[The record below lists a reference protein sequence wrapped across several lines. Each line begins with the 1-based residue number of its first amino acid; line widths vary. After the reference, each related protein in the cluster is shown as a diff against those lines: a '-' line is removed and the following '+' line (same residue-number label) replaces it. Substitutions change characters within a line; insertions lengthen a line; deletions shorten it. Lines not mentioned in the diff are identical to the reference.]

1 MKKLLFLVFSIAFT
15 TATFAQDATK
25 AKNLLNE
32 VSAKVKSY
40 DNILIDFKYTLSNR
54 SEGINQD
61 TRGDV
66 TLKGNQYVLNL
77 MGTTRIFDGKKIYTV
92 VPEDEEVTIS
102 KHSAEDDSDIT
113 PSKMLTFYEKGYTY
127 KWDIEQNVKGRKIQY
142 ILLTPTNK
150 KADIKDILL
159 GIDTQTKHIYKLI
172 QRQANGTEI
181 TITINGMK
189 TNQPIPASLFTFEA
203 SKYKGYYIN
212 NLD

>member
-15 TATFAQDATK
+15 TVTFAQDATK

-40 DNILIDFKYTLSNR
+40 DNILIDFKYTLSNKK
-54 SEGINQD
+54 EGINQD

-66 TLKGNQYVLNL
+66 TLKGNQYILNL
-77 MGTTRIFDGKKIYTV
+77 MGTTRIFDGKKIYTI

-102 KHSAEDDSDIT
+102 KHSPEDDNDIT

-127 KWDIEQNVKGRKIQY
+127 KWDIEQVVKGRKIQY
-142 ILLTPTNK
+142 ILLTPK
-150 KADIKDILL
+150 DRKADIKDILL

-181 TITINGMK
+181 TITINAMK
-189 TNQPIPASLFTFEA
+189 TNQPLPASLFSFEA